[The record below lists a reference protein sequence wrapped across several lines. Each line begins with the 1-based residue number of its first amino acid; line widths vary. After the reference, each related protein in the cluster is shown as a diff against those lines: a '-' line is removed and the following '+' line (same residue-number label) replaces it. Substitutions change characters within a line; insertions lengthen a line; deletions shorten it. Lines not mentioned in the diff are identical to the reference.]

1 MSDVFREVDE
11 EVRREQ
17 YIKLW
22 RAYGNYAIA
31 LAIAIIVAFGG
42 FLGWRDWRERQALE
56 QGTRFAAAL
65 VQAREG
71 KNPESAGAFAGLAE
85 ESGAGYRALAR
96 LQEAAARLRAK
107 DVPAAVAIYDR
118 LAADDGIET
127 EWRDLGRLLA
137 ALHLIDS
144 ASSDELDR
152 RLQPLLAQAGPW
164 QYSARELAAAVRLK
178 SGDMPAAREA
188 FRQLADDA
196 AAPAGVRAR
205 AAELLAAI
213 GDRS

>member
-17 YIKLW
+17 LMKLW
-22 RAYGNYAIA
+22 RAYGSYAIA
-31 LAIAIIVAFGG
+31 LAIVIIVAFGG

-56 QGTRFAAAL
+56 QGTRFTNAL
-65 VQAREG
+65 IQAREG
-71 KNPESAGAFAGLAE
+71 KNPESAGAFASLAE
-85 ESGAGYRALAR
+85 DSGAGYRALAM

-107 DVPAAVAIYDR
+107 DVPAAVAVYDR
-118 LAADDGIET
+118 LAADDGVEA
-127 EWRDLGRLLA
+127 EWRDLARLLA
-137 ALHLIDS
+137 ALHLVDS
-144 ASSDELDR
+144 APPDELDR
-152 RLQPLLAQAGPW
+152 RLQPLLAKPGPW
-164 QYSARELAAAVRLK
+164 QYSARELAAAARLK
-178 SGDMPAAREA
+178 AGDVPGAREA

>member
-17 YIKLW
+17 LMKLW

-31 LAIAIIVAFGG
+31 LAIVIIVAFGG

-56 QGTRFAAAL
+56 QGTRFAGAL
-65 VQAREG
+65 IQAREG
-71 KNPESAGAFAGLAE
+71 KNPESADAFASLAE
-85 ESGAGYRALAR
+85 GSGAGYRALAR

-107 DVPAAVAIYDR
+107 DVPAAVAVYDR
-118 LAADDGIET
+118 LAVDDGVEA

-137 ALHLIDS
+137 ALHLINS
-144 ASSDELDR
+144 APPDELDR
-152 RLQPLLAQAGPW
+152 RLQPLLAKAGPW
-164 QYSARELAAAVRLK
+164 QYSARELAASVRLK
-178 SGDMPAAREA
+178 AGDVPAAREA

-205 AAELLAAI
+205 AAELLAAL